1 MKDLLNEKIKVY
13 RSFGPVL
20 TEARK
25 WLEESNLWMLL
36 YTVLCQRGVR
46 VEKKTLVEILA
57 GRILEDVNIDLYGFC
72 FRLRDI
78 YKEMVSAVEM
88 QASLNTKMLDAWYV
102 ELLDPQGPVHR
113 RDNAVVYDIGFIPCH
128 YSEISERMDRLFK
141 SMAGVTDGA
150 LKAAEL
156 QMGIINIYAYG
167 PDSVTM
173 ALLAAAYA
181 LLEAGIPLASYPV
194 SEDEYRHLMASC
206 INDGNEEPFCSM
218 HYRSL
223 VNRLETVIQVY
234 TEALQAGESANV
246 LES

>member
-1 MKDLLNEKIKVY
+1 MKDLLNEKLKIY
-13 RSFGPVL
+13 RSLDPVL
-20 TEARK
+20 PEARK
-25 WLEESNLWMLL
+25 WLEDSNLWMLL

-46 VEKKTLVEILA
+46 IEKKTLVEILS
-57 GRILEDVNIDLYGFC
+57 GQILENVHIDLYGFC
-72 FRLRDI
+72 FRLRDVYRDMI
-78 YKEMVSAVEM
+78 SAVEM
-88 QASLNTKMLDAWYV
+88 QATLNTKMLDGWYQD
-102 ELLDPQGPVHR
+102 LLEPDGPVHR

-128 YSEISERMDRLFK
+128 FSEITERMDRLFK
-141 SMAGVTDGA
+141 SMAGIEDGA

-167 PDSVTM
+167 QESITM

-194 SEDEYRHLMASC
+194 SEDEYRRLISAC
-206 INDGNEEPFCSM
+206 INEGDEEPFCSM

-234 TEALQAGESANV
+234 REAE
-246 LES
+246 E

>member
-1 MKDLLNEKIKVY
+1 MKDLLNEKLKIY
-13 RSFGPVL
+13 RSLDPVL
-20 TEARK
+20 PEARK
-25 WLEESNLWMLL
+25 WLEDSNLWMLL

-46 VEKKTLVEILA
+46 IEKKTLVEILS
-57 GRILEDVNIDLYGFC
+57 GQILENVHIDLYGFC
-72 FRLRDI
+72 FRLRDVYRDMI
-78 YKEMVSAVEM
+78 SAVEM
-88 QASLNTKMLDAWYV
+88 QATLNTRMLDGWYQD
-102 ELLDPQGPVHR
+102 LLEPDGPVHR

-128 YSEISERMDRLFK
+128 FSEITERMDRLFK
-141 SMAGVTDGA
+141 SMAGIEDGA

-167 PDSVTM
+167 QESITM

-194 SEDEYRHLMASC
+194 SEDEYRRLISAC
-206 INDGNEEPFCSM
+206 INEGDEEPFCSM

-234 TEALQAGESANV
+234 QEAAQTAGS
-246 LES
+246 

>member
-1 MKDLLNEKIKVY
+1 MKDLLNEKLKEY
-13 RSFGPVL
+13 QGLGPVL
-20 TEARK
+20 PEARK
-25 WLEESNLWMLL
+25 WLEDSNLWMLL

-46 VEKKTLVEILA
+46 IEKKTLVEILS
-57 GRILEDVNIDLYGFC
+57 GHIMEDVNIDLYGFC

-78 YKEMVSAVEM
+78 YKDMVSSVEM
-88 QASLNTKMLDAWYV
+88 QASLNTKMLDGWYQD
-102 ELLDPQGPVHR
+102 LLEPDGPVHR

-128 YSEISERMDRLFK
+128 FNEISDRMDRLFK

-150 LKAAEL
+150 LRAAEL

-173 ALLAAAYA
+173 GLIASAYA
-181 LLEAGIPLASYPV
+181 LLQAGIPLPSYPV
-194 SEDEYRHLMASC
+194 SEDEYRRLMSGC
-206 INDGNEEPFCSM
+206 INDENEEPFCSM

-234 TEALQAGESANV
+234 REAAEAA
-246 LES
+246 E

>member
-1 MKDLLNEKIKVY
+1 MKDLLNEKLKIY
-13 RSFGPVL
+13 RSLDPVL
-20 TEARK
+20 PEARK

-46 VEKKTLVEILA
+46 IEKKTLVEILS
-57 GRILEDVNIDLYGFC
+57 GQILENVHIDLYGFC
-72 FRLRDI
+72 FRLRDV
-78 YKEMVSAVEM
+78 YKDMISAVEM
-88 QASLNTKMLDAWYV
+88 QATLNTKMLDGWYQD
-102 ELLDPQGPVHR
+102 LLEPDGPVHR

-128 YSEISERMDRLFK
+128 FSEITERMDRLFK
-141 SMAGVTDGA
+141 SMAGIEDGA
-150 LKAAEL
+150 LRAAEL

-167 PDSVTM
+167 QESITM

-194 SEDEYRHLMASC
+194 SEDEYRRLISAC
-206 INDGNEEPFCSM
+206 INEGDEEPFCSM

-234 TEALQAGESANV
+234 QEAAQTAGS
-246 LES
+246 

>member
-1 MKDLLNEKIKVY
+1 MKDLLNEKLKIY
-13 RSFGPVL
+13 RSLDPVL
-20 TEARK
+20 PEARK
-25 WLEESNLWMLL
+25 WLEDSNLWMLL

-46 VEKKTLVEILA
+46 IEKKTLVEILS
-57 GRILEDVNIDLYGFC
+57 GQILENVHIDLYGFC
-72 FRLRDI
+72 FRLRDVYRDMI
-78 YKEMVSAVEM
+78 SAVEM
-88 QASLNTKMLDAWYV
+88 QATLNTKMLDGWYQD
-102 ELLDPQGPVHR
+102 LLEPDGPVHR

-128 YSEISERMDRLFK
+128 FSEITERMDRLFK
-141 SMAGVTDGA
+141 SMAGIEDGA

-167 PDSVTM
+167 QESITM

-194 SEDEYRHLMASC
+194 SEDEYRRLISAC
-206 INDGNEEPFCSM
+206 INEGDEEPFCSM

-234 TEALQAGESANV
+234 QEAAQTAGS
-246 LES
+246 

>member
-1 MKDLLNEKIKVY
+1 MKDLLNEKLKIY
-13 RSFGPVL
+13 RSLDPVL
-20 TEARK
+20 PEARK
-25 WLEESNLWMLL
+25 WLEDSNLWMLL

-46 VEKKTLVEILA
+46 IEKKTLVEILS
-57 GRILEDVNIDLYGFC
+57 GQILENVHIDLYGFC
-72 FRLRDI
+72 FRLRDVYRDMI
-78 YKEMVSAVEM
+78 SAVEM
-88 QASLNTKMLDAWYV
+88 QATLNTRMLDGWYQD
-102 ELLDPQGPVHR
+102 LLEPDGPVHR

-128 YSEISERMDRLFK
+128 FSEITERMDRLFK
-141 SMAGVTDGA
+141 SMAGIEDGA

-167 PDSVTM
+167 QESITM

-194 SEDEYRHLMASC
+194 SEDEYRRLISAC
-206 INDGNEEPFCSM
+206 INEGDEEPFCSM

-234 TEALQAGESANV
+234 QEAAQSAGS
-246 LES
+246 

>member
-1 MKDLLNEKIKVY
+1 MKDLLNEKLKIY
-13 RSFGPVL
+13 RSLDPVL
-20 TEARK
+20 PEARK
-25 WLEESNLWMLL
+25 WLEDSNLWMLL

-46 VEKKTLVEILA
+46 IEKKTLVEILS
-57 GRILEDVNIDLYGFC
+57 GQILENVHIDLYGFC
-72 FRLRDI
+72 FRLRDVYRDMI
-78 YKEMVSAVEM
+78 SA
-88 QASLNTKMLDAWYV
+88 AKMLDGWYQD
-102 ELLDPQGPVHR
+102 LLEPDGPVHR

-128 YSEISERMDRLFK
+128 FSEITERMDRLFK
-141 SMAGVTDGA
+141 SMAGIEDGA

-167 PDSVTM
+167 QESITM

-194 SEDEYRHLMASC
+194 SEDEYRRLISAC
-206 INDGNEEPFCSM
+206 INEGDEEPFCSM

-234 TEALQAGESANV
+234 QEAAQTAGS
-246 LES
+246 

>member
-1 MKDLLNEKIKVY
+1 MKDLLNEKLKIY
-13 RSFGPVL
+13 RSLDPVL
-20 TEARK
+20 PEARK
-25 WLEESNLWMLL
+25 WLEDSNLWMLL

-46 VEKKTLVEILA
+46 IEKKTLVEILS
-57 GRILEDVNIDLYGFC
+57 GQILENVHIDLYGFC
-72 FRLRDI
+72 FRLRDVYRDMI
-78 YKEMVSAVEM
+78 SAVEM
-88 QASLNTKMLDAWYV
+88 QATLNTKMLDGWYQD
-102 ELLDPQGPVHR
+102 LLEPDGPVHR

-128 YSEISERMDRLFK
+128 FSEITERMDRLFK
-141 SMAGVTDGA
+141 SMAGIEDGA

-167 PDSVTM
+167 QESITM

-194 SEDEYRHLMASC
+194 SEDEYRRLISAC
-206 INDGNEEPFCSM
+206 INEGDEEPFCSM

-234 TEALQAGESANV
+234 QEAAQPAGS
-246 LES
+246 

>member
-1 MKDLLNEKIKVY
+1 MKDLLNEKLKIY
-13 RSFGPVL
+13 RSLDPVL
-20 TEARK
+20 PEARK
-25 WLEESNLWMLL
+25 WLEDSNLWMLL

-46 VEKKTLVEILA
+46 IEKKTLVEILS
-57 GRILEDVNIDLYGFC
+57 GQILENVHIDLYGFC
-72 FRLRDI
+72 FRLRDVYRDMI
-78 YKEMVSAVEM
+78 SAVEM
-88 QASLNTKMLDAWYV
+88 QATLNTKMLDGWYQD
-102 ELLDPQGPVHR
+102 LLEPDGPVHR
-113 RDNAVVYDIGFIPCH
+113 KDNAVVYDIGFIPCH

-141 SMAGVTDGA
+141 SMAGIEDGA

-194 SEDEYRHLMASC
+194 SEDEYRRLMSSC

-223 VNRLETVIQVY
+223 VNRLETVIQVWR
-234 TEALQAGESANV
+234 EAAETADS
-246 LES
+246 

>member
-1 MKDLLNEKIKVY
+1 MKDLLNEKLKIY
-13 RSFGPVL
+13 RSLDPVL
-20 TEARK
+20 PEARK
-25 WLEESNLWMLL
+25 WLEDSNLWMLL

-46 VEKKTLVEILA
+46 IEKKTLVEILS
-57 GRILEDVNIDLYGFC
+57 GQILENVHIDLYGFC
-72 FRLRDI
+72 FRLRDV
-78 YKEMVSAVEM
+78 YKDMISAVEM
-88 QASLNTKMLDAWYV
+88 QATLNTKMLDGWYQD
-102 ELLDPQGPVHR
+102 LLEPDGPVHR

-128 YSEISERMDRLFK
+128 FSEITERMDRLFK
-141 SMAGVTDGA
+141 SMAGIEDGA

-167 PDSVTM
+167 QESITM

-194 SEDEYRHLMASC
+194 SEDEYRRLISAC
-206 INDGNEEPFCSM
+206 INEGDEEPFCSM

-234 TEALQAGESANV
+234 QEAAQTAGS
-246 LES
+246 